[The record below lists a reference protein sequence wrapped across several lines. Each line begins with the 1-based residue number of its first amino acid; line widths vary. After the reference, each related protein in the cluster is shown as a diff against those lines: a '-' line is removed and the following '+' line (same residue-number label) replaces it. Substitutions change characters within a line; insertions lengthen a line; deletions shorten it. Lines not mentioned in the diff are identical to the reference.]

1 MAEISLLAVL
11 ISTATYIVVY
21 FFGFNMIVKDH
32 TSGTSNLGAQQ
43 LLVVLPLAF
52 LFSFFVALFM
62 LMTERMGMADGIKS
76 GFMLTLSMF
85 CFPAIILYRTQGR
98 DWFYILRVCGFF
110 LLCHTL
116 CGAIIGLISA

>member
-1 MAEISLLAVL
+1 
-11 ISTATYIVVY
+11 
-21 FFGFNMIVKDH
+21 MIVKDH